1 MISSE
6 KQNIGNLYISILK
19 SKILSSNCKIKLTAL
34 ETRIQNEDKDF
45 KKFEFLIEKSRLL
58 V

>member
-1 MISSE
+1 MISKE

-19 SKILSSNCKIKLTAL
+19 SKTLSSNCIIKLTAL